1 MKRFFAVILTVA
13 FLCIFLASCGE
24 EKSKYEDDYV
34 YDGTSLIGTWQESD
48 QNDEYY
54 QTYTFTKDKITLSS
68 YTFGIKMQE
77 LIATYKVEGD
87 NTLVVEW
94 GNDGYV
100 DRNKFSINKDSTL
113 VIAQVYDS
121 ETNEMELV
129 PYNLDWNKSNSD
141 IVGSWV
147 SKDYEGEVFTFKSGY
162 TLLVEGFTD
171 TYTMEYAI
179 KGDTIAFGG
188 EFVDGFKEEVTVM
201 TYKVEGDTLTL
212 TGQNED
218 ESIIILT
225 FEREK

>member
-121 ETNEMELV
+121 ETSEMELV
-129 PYNLDWNKSNSD
+129 PYNLGWNKSNSD

-201 TYKVEGDTLTL
+201 TYKIEGDTLTL
-212 TGQNED
+212 TGQNKD

>member
-1 MKRFFAVILTVA
+1 MKKVFAVILTVA
-13 FLCIFLASCGE
+13 FLSIFLVSCGE

-34 YDGTSLIGTWQESD
+34 YDGTSLIDTWQESD

-77 LIATYKVEGD
+77 LIASYRVEGD

-162 TLLVEGFTD
+162 TLLVEGLTD

-179 KGDTIAFGG
+179 KGDKIAFGG

-201 TYKVEGDTLTL
+201 TYKIEGDTLTL

>member
-1 MKRFFAVILTVA
+1 MKKIFAVILTVA
-13 FLCIFLASCGE
+13 FLSIFLVSCGE

-77 LIATYKVEGD
+77 LIASYRVEGD

-129 PYNLDWNKSNSD
+129 PYNLDWNKSNSN

-162 TLLVEGFTD
+162 TLLVEGLTD

-179 KGDTIAFGG
+179 KGDKIAFGG

-201 TYKVEGDTLTL
+201 TYKIEGDTLTL